1 MITYVCSSYVYVYM
15 YIGMIVIDNLHVV
28 VAACW
33 CYTGSNCKLSELEC
47 KLIVDGVGYTNI
59 RCLV

>member
-1 MITYVCSSYVYVYM
+1 
-15 YIGMIVIDNLHVV
+15 MIVIDNLHVV

-33 CYTGSNCKLSELEC
+33 CYTESNCKLSGLEC
-47 KLIVDGVGYTNI
+47 KLIVGGVGYTNI